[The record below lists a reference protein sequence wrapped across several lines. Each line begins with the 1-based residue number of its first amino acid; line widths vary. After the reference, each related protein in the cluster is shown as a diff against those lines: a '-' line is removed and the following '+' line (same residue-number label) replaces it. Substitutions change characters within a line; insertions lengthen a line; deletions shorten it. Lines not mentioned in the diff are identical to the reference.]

1 MGFGESGGDEFGE
14 LGFEGGAVGAG
25 EGNGLGVGEDFVS
38 LEEAGELA
46 GERGKLRAV
55 GVEAL
60 LEAGDLLADAAEE
73 EYEPCWPVG
82 GEFAPGCL
90 RAAEG

>member
-1 MGFGESGGDEFGE
+1 MRLHESGGDEFGE

-25 EGNGLGVGEDFVS
+25 EGNGLVVGEGFVS

-46 GERGKLRAV
+46 GEGGELRAV
-55 GVEAL
+55 RVEAL
-60 LEAGDLLADAAEE
+60 LEAGDLMADAAEKE
-73 EYEPCWPVG
+73 HEPGRPVG
-82 GEFAPGCL
+82 GVFAPCAL